1 MKGIVLILFFL
12 GVWALFGHWFSLLY
26 LSSNVLVI
34 PNLIWYLMER
44 LKNDYSF
51 FAIVPL
57 CFTIV
62 LANDYL
68 FRVFGGGNHDEV
80 GKVICD
86 LIFYIILFVVT
97 IMIIVRAFK
106 LVNKQYSGQ
115 KYIDTKH
122 GIITYIILCSAVTY
136 LLFSKLNIL
145 F

>member
-1 MKGIVLILFFL
+1 MKGITLVLFFL

-34 PNLIWYLMER
+34 PIVIWYFKER
-44 LKNDYSF
+44 FKKDYSF

-57 CFTIV
+57 CFATI
-62 LANDYL
+62 LTNDFL
-68 FRVFGGGNHDEV
+68 FRVFGGGNHDAV
-80 GKVICD
+80 GRAISD

-97 IMIIVRAFK
+97 IMIIVSALK
-106 LVNKQYSGQ
+106 LANKQSSAQ

-122 GIITYIILCSAVTY
+122 GIIAYIMFCTAVTY

-145 F
+145 L